1 MSLKVKIGRM
11 VPVGMRPAASQLYE
25 MLWETQNRV
34 RALYL
39 VPARRRRR
47 QDAMPVPGAP
57 RRKMTLFLA
66 PEATLEPFFASHV
79 LLARILKDAG
89 HEALLLTCEGLM
101 PTCSAKLAHMITHT
115 ASNGGGSICRHC
127 KAVVNRVGQDY
138 DLADITI
145 ESLLP
150 GSMRADMDAVVAAH
164 FEKPW
169 DVVEDDIEIGRA
181 CLGEALRT
189 KRKLSLEELD
199 DTDKAFIRALVYSSL
214 AVHRSVKLLA
224 EMYDIQHI
232 AYFGD
237 YAFFIAPQIFAK
249 RGGITLT
256 NVSHAYNRDIDRR
269 FLNLRP
275 GHGFSHMMLQVDKWP
290 VTGKLSVPP
299 EAIAQILDGS
309 LYRMRGFG
317 GASTY
322 SPNWS
327 PNSDN
332 VLTQLN
338 LPPGGKLLVAYSN
351 STDELLCNSEMLR
364 VLDIPYAQTR
374 NPFSSQVD
382 WLRALVAWVGE
393 QADLRLVIRLHP
405 RMAAG
410 HRHPQA
416 SSEVAEIRHALS
428 ALPSNV
434 AVIWPESKI
443 SSYNIAELADA
454 VLTAWSSIGLELAR
468 LGLPVVSAFQR
479 VGPWPA
485 GNFNLFSE
493 TRDGYFQAVQQA
505 LNRPPTMAG
514 IIDAFRW
521 TYCLNWTPLIDIS
534 DVTPDADYGHVPRY
548 RPPANRELILK
559 AVVGNVDLV
568 DLALAKLSATP
579 TAIAAERAALEA
591 AMGQAFKY
599 LLTGE
604 YQLAPREYVIQLQ
617 GQQPAAIG
625 SGAGPRIHVAAN
637 DEVTYEDS
645 GQATRRHSPLVARLA
660 RSVASR
666 IYD

>member
-1 MSLKVKIGRM
+1 
-11 VPVGMRPAASQLYE
+11 
-25 MLWETQNRV
+25 
-34 RALYL
+34 
-39 VPARRRRR
+39 
-47 QDAMPVPGAP
+47 MPVPGTP
-57 RRKMTLFLA
+57 RRKITLFLA
-66 PEATLEPFFASHV
+66 PEAALEPFFASHV
-79 LLARILKDAG
+79 LLARVLQDAG
-89 HEALLLTCEGLM
+89 HETLLLTCGGLM

-115 ASNGGGSICRHC
+115 APNGGGSICRRC
-127 KAVVNRVGQDY
+127 KAVVNQVGHNY
-138 DLADITI
+138 GLADVTI
-145 ESLLP
+145 ESLL
-150 GSMRADMDAVVAAH
+150 SASARADMDAVVAAH
-164 FEKPW
+164 FETPW

-189 KRKLSLEELD
+189 QRKLSLDELD
-199 DTDKAFIRALVYSSL
+199 DADKAFIRALVYSSL

-249 RGGITLT
+249 RRGITVT

-290 VTGKLSVPP
+290 VTGKLPIPP
-299 EAIAQILDGS
+299 EAIAQILDGG

-327 PNSDN
+327 ANSEN
-332 VLTQLN
+332 VLARLN

-351 STDELLCNSEMLR
+351 STDELLCNREILR
-364 VLDIPYAQTR
+364 VMGIPYAQTP

-382 WLRALVAWVGE
+382 WLQALVAWVGTRP
-393 QADLRLVIRLHP
+393 DLRLIIRLHP

-416 SSEVAEIRHALS
+416 SSEVTEIRQALS
-428 ALPSNV
+428 SLPPNA

-468 LGLPVVSAFQR
+468 LGLPVVSAFHR
-479 VGPWPA
+479 IGPWPA
-485 GNFNLFSE
+485 GNFNVFSE

-505 LNRPPTMAG
+505 LDRSPTMAG
-514 IIDAFRW
+514 IMDAFRW
-521 TYCLNWTPLIDIS
+521 TYCLNWTPLINVS
-534 DVTPDADYGHVPRY
+534 DVTPDSDYRHVPRY
-548 RPPANRELILK
+548 RPPANRDLILK
-559 AVVGNVDLV
+559 AVVENVDLV
-568 DLALAKLSATP
+568 DLALGDLSTTPAT
-579 TAIAAERAALEA
+579 IATERAALEA

-599 LLTGE
+599 LLTGD
-604 YQLAPREYVIQLQ
+604 YQAPPHEYVIML
-617 GQQPAAIG
+617 PSREPVLIG
-625 SGAGPRIHVAAN
+625 SGAGPHIHVAAN